1 MGIFDKKSG
10 RPSNTER
17 LIRGVAEGV
26 TESAVKSNEITRTI
40 DERVKQHTGKDIAD
54 RAGGLVRDISS
65 RLK

>member
-1 MGIFDKKSG
+1 MSIFDRKPG

-17 LIRGVAEGV
+17 LVRGVAEGV
-26 TESAVKSNEITRTI
+26 TESVVKSNEVGRRV

-54 RAGGLVRDISS
+54 RAGSLVRDISS